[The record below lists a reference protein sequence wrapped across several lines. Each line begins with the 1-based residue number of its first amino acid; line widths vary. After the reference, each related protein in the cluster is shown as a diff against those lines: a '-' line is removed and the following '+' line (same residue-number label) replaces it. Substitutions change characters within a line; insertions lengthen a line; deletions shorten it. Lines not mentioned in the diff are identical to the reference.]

1 MAKKKTDKRD
11 LQTVLETCNNPM
23 AYRDEF
29 ETICGII
36 ASHKNRAMR
45 AVHNESLLMIWKV
58 GAFVSDRLK
67 RAVWGDGVVRM
78 LADYIRTRNPKT
90 KGWSYSTIY
99 RMVRFY
105 EMYSSDG
112 FTQTVSRYGMQN
124 YLSGT
129 EQKKLPSKDTEIVPI
144 ELAQR
149 GKDKFV
155 SIGLT
160 QKGKDKIMPFEMAQ
174 FTNNELVSFEMI
186 QIPNVLFA
194 TGWSN
199 HQLIMGRCKTN
210 EQKLFYILYAGREQL
225 EYKELQR
232 ALKTDAMSSI
242 LGSKKMQSEMMK
254 QKYPRSGVMFKDT
267 VYLDMF
273 GLPVK
278 YRESKLRKKIIAHM
292 KDFILEMGKDFLFID
307 EEHRLT
313 VGGKTFKVDLLFYHR
328 LLQCMVAVELK
339 TDEFQP
345 KDLGQ
350 LEFYLEALDQEERRS
365 NENPS
370 IGIILCKDADME
382 VVRYAL
388 NRSMSPTMVAL
399 YKEQLQVGGVIQRSL
414 EEFCRFVSEG
424 KQ

>member
-1 MAKKKTDKRD
+1 MAKKKTDKRN
-11 LQTVLETCNNPM
+11 LQTVLETSNNPL
-23 AYRDEF
+23 AYRNDF
-29 ETICGII
+29 EKIFGII
-36 ASHKNRAMR
+36 TSHKNRSMR
-45 AVHNESLLMIWKV
+45 AVHNESLLMIWEV

-78 LADYIRTRNPKT
+78 LADYIRTRNPKA

-99 RMVRFY
+99 RMVKFY

-124 YLSGT
+124 YLSET
-129 EQKKLPSKDTEIVPI
+129 EQEKLPFKDGELVPI

-174 FTNNELVSFEMI
+174 FTNDEFVSFEMT
-186 QIPNVLFA
+186 QIHNVLFS
-194 TGWSN
+194 TGWTN
-199 HQLIMGRCKTN
+199 HQIIMNRCN
-210 EQKLFYILYAGREQL
+210 NDPARLFYMLYAGKEQL
-225 EYKELQR
+225 SNKELIR
-232 ALKTDAMSSI
+232 IIKTNTMNSL
-242 LGSKKMQSEMMK
+242 LGGKMQSEMMK
-254 QKYPRSGVMFKDT
+254 QKYPQSGVMFKDT
-267 VYLDMF
+267 VYLEMF

-278 YRESKLRKKIIAHM
+278 YRESKLRKRIIAHM

-307 EEHRLT
+307 EEHRLM

-388 NRSMSPTMVAL
+388 NRSMSLTMVTL
-399 YKEQLQVGGVIQRSL
+399 YNEQLQVGGVIQRSL
-414 EEFCRFVSEG
+414 EEFCRFINKG

>member
-1 MAKKKTDKRD
+1 MVTKEKKNGEDSPNA
-11 LQTVLETCNNPM
+11 VETSNNPLI
-23 AYRDEF
+23 YKSEF
-29 ETICGII
+29 ETIYDII
-36 ASHKNRAMR
+36 ANHKRRAMN
-45 AVHNESLLMIWKV
+45 VMHNESLLMLWEV

-78 LADYIRTRNPKT
+78 LADYIRTRNPQA
-90 KGWSYSTIY
+90 KGWSYRTIY
-99 RMVRFY
+99 KMVQFY
-105 EMYSSDG
+105 ETYSSVE
-112 FTQTVSRYGMQN
+112 FTQTVNRYGMQN
-124 YLSGT
+124 YLAGT
-129 EQKKLPSKDTEIVPI
+129 EQKKLSSKNGEIVPIRLTQRGEDKIVPI
-144 ELAQR
+144 ELAQLN
-149 GKDKFV
+149 DNV
-155 SIGLT
+155 
-160 QKGKDKIMPFEMAQ
+160 IMPFEMA
-174 FTNNELVSFEMI
+174 

-210 EQKLFYILYAGREQL
+210 EQRLFYMLYAGREQL

-232 ALKTDAMSSI
+232 ALKTDAMSAI

-254 QKYPRSGVMFKDT
+254 QKYPQSGVMFKDT
-267 VYLDMF
+267 VYLEMF

-388 NRSMSPTMVAL
+388 NRSMSPTMIAL

-414 EEFCRFVSEG
+414 EEFCKFINEEL
-424 KQ
+424 

>member
-1 MAKKKTDKRD
+1 MTKKKTAKRD
-11 LQTVLETCNNPM
+11 LQTVVETDNNPLT
-23 AYRDEF
+23 YRDEF
-29 ETICGII
+29 ETIYDII
-36 ASHKNRAMR
+36 SAHKNRAMR
-45 AVHNESLLMIWKV
+45 AVHNESLLMIWEV

-78 LADYIRTRNPKT
+78 LADYIRTRNPKA

-105 EMYSSDG
+105 EIYSSDD

-124 YLSGT
+124 YLAGT
-129 EQKKLPSKDTEIVPI
+129 GQKKLSFKDGKIVPNESAQI
-144 ELAQR
+144 E
-149 GKDKFV
+149 KDKIV
-155 SIGLT
+155 SNGLT
-160 QKGKDKIMPFEMAQ
+160 QIDDGEIVSFEMTQLDGNEVVPFEMAQ
-174 FTNNELVSFEMI
+174 LPS
-186 QIPNVLFA
+186 VLFT
-194 TGWSN
+194 TGWTN
-199 HQLIMGRCKTN
+199 HQIIMNRCN
-210 EQKLFYILYAGREQL
+210 NDPERLFYMLYAGREQL
-225 EYKELQR
+225 SNKELIR
-232 ALKTDAMSSI
+232 VIKTNTMNSL

-254 QKYPRSGVMFKDT
+254 QKYPQSGVMFKDT
-267 VYLDMF
+267 VYLEMF

-278 YRESKLRKKIIAHM
+278 YKESKLRKKIIAHM

-388 NRSMSPTMVAL
+388 NRSMSPTMIAF
-399 YKEQLQVGGVIQRSL
+399 YKEQLQAGGVFQRSL
-414 EEFCRFVSEG
+414 EEFCRFLNEG
-424 KQ
+424 KG

>member
-1 MAKKKTDKRD
+1 MVTKEKKNGEDSPN
-11 LQTVLETCNNPM
+11 VVETSNNPLI
-23 AYRDEF
+23 YKSEF
-29 ETICGII
+29 ETIYDII
-36 ASHKNRAMR
+36 ANHKRRAMN
-45 AVHNESLLMIWKV
+45 VMHNESLLMLWEV

-67 RAVWGDGVVRM
+67 RAAWGDGVVRM
-78 LADYIRTRNPKT
+78 LADYIRTRNPKA
-90 KGWSYSTIY
+90 KGWSYRTIY
-99 RMVRFY
+99 KMVQFY
-105 EMYSSDG
+105 ETYSSVE
-112 FTQTVSRYGMQN
+112 FTQTVNRYGMQN
-124 YLSGT
+124 YLAGT
-129 EQKKLPSKDTEIVPI
+129 EQKKQSSKNGEIVPI
-144 ELAQR
+144 ELAQLN
-149 GKDKFV
+149 DSV
-155 SIGLT
+155 
-160 QKGKDKIMPFEMAQ
+160 IMPFEMA
-174 FTNNELVSFEMI
+174 

-210 EQKLFYILYAGREQL
+210 EQRLFYMLYAGREQL

-232 ALKTDAMSSI
+232 ALKTDAMSAI

-254 QKYPRSGVMFKDT
+254 RKYPRSGVMFKDT
-267 VYLDMF
+267 VYLEMF

-414 EEFCRFVSEG
+414 EEFCKFITEEL
-424 KQ
+424 